1 MTTNGKH
8 EKAVQVANI
17 ITGTK
22 KHLPN
27 GNQSITIAGAT
38 MTVDQA
44 TAKMQTFVDN
54 RDAVETAQATA
65 SAKVAAE
72 QAQAPSLLAF
82 IAAFVTFI
90 RLTFGESADVL
101 GDFDIPPPKVRT
113 PMTAEQKA
121 VAAAKRVDPAKDDD
135 VEDLY
140 LVVVGLEAG
149 GDHAG
154 AEAVRRVMRQAG
166 TAHISSAI
174 MLRWVDLDAKKGGAR
189 GFTPWHAT
197 TR

>member
-121 VAAAKRVDPAKDDD
+121 VAAAKRIATRQARGTTSAKAKKD
-135 VEDLY
+135 VKGNITAK
-140 LVVVGLEAG
+140 LVVTPATPASPEAPAAAPAAAPAG
-149 GDHAG
+149 GTPPATPAG
-154 AEAVRRVMRQAG
+154 G
-166 TAHISSAI
+166 TPPA
-174 MLRWVDLDAKKGGAR
+174 
-189 GFTPWHAT
+189 TPT
-197 TR
+197 THS